1 MNLEH
6 LVAVYG
12 SLKRGHFNH
21 DLLQGTEFVGEDWL
35 FDFTL
40 YDLGPF
46 PAVKR
51 HTSEGVLVEIY
62 RVTTQQLQR
71 LDQLEGFDSKE
82 PHKSFYLRV
91 EVESSYGPVWV
102 YEYNREVEP
111 QCLIGTGNWNPTD

>member
-1 MNLEH
+1 MFQH

-12 SLKRGHFNH
+12 SLKRGHINH
-21 DLLQGTEFVGEDWL
+21 DLIENAKFIGEDYL
-35 FDFTL
+35 FDYTL

-51 HTSEGVLVEIY
+51 CPSDGVLVEIY
-62 RVTTQQLQR
+62 RVTTRQLHR
-71 LDQLEGFDSKE
+71 LDQLEGYNPDE

-91 EVESSYGPVWV
+91 EVESSYGTVWV

-111 QCLIGTGNWNPTD
+111 DKVIISGNWSPEI